1 MPFLRFGYADDA
13 ARQRV
18 QDAFYTET
26 TRRGVLLHPNH
37 HWYISAA
44 MTGRGHRHRPRRHR
58 GRFPGGGGGSEPWL
72 TQGPGPGRAGN
83 PHPARARSTV
93 LTDHEPLDVLGLDSV
108 ALIAVVAELQQ
119 HSGMAIDDEA
129 VFDPDVSIA
138 SLAEA
143 MVGADPRLRSLCG
156 VSRWRGW
163 ASWPRPGTAS
173 MSCGRR
179 CSTGRRTGSRRPTHV
194 PARSR
199 WGSCRAPG
207 PRRSPTRDRLLT
219 LLELA
224 AEEALAD
231 ANVLDRG
238 SVHLVVG
245 TTDTGGNALSHALD
259 NGRAGDPSALE
270 GACVGNAARRAAAAL
285 GLGGSATVIGS
296 ASASGAVAVG
306 HALDLLRAGEAEEV
320 LVVGV
325 DTISETGFHGL
336 ATLRTLGPDGCRPFS
351 SERRGIGISEA
362 AAAVLLRRRASPQPG
377 GDGPVRGRLA
387 GYGASS
393 RATHLASPEAEGIE
407 LALRRALS
415 DAGLE
420 PSDISFVN
428 AHGPGTKLGDV
439 AETDALRAVFGDGAV
454 RDPARQLEG
463 GPVALPGCRGR
474 HRVAGVPAVPG
485 ARRAHPDHGSG
496 ARRSAVR
503 GPGHRA
509 RGHGSSAARYAVSV
523 SCGLGGVNTALVW
536 ERT

>member
-1 MPFLRFGYADDA
+1 MTDRRALVRA
-13 ARQRV
+13 AL
-18 QDAFYTET
+18 A
-26 TRRGVLLHPNH
+26 TR
-37 HWYISAA
+37 
-44 MTGRGHRHRPRRHR
+44 TRP
-58 GRFPGGGGGSEPWL
+58 EEV
-72 TQGPGPGRAGN
+72 A
-83 PHPARARSTV
+83 V
-93 LTDHEPLDVLGLDSV
+93 LTDHDPLDVLGLDSI
-108 ALIAVVAELQQ
+108 ALIALVAELQQ
-119 HSGMAIDDEA
+119 HSGTAIDDDA
-129 VFDPDVSIA
+129 VFAPDVSIA

-143 MVGADPRLRSLCG
+143 MVGADPQAAEPVRSVDVAGLG
-156 VSRWRGW
+156 VVAPTGIGVDELWKALLDGRAHRV
-163 ASWPRPGTAS
+163 ASPYERPRPFQVGVLPGA
-173 MSCGRR
+173 
-179 CSTGRRTGSRRPTHV
+179 RTEDVTD
-194 PARSR
+194 
-199 WGSCRAPG
+199 
-207 PRRSPTRDRLLT
+207 PRRLIT
-219 LLELA
+219 LLEMA

-245 TTDTGGNALSHALD
+245 TTDTGGNALTHALD
-259 NGRAGDPSALE
+259 SGRAGDPSAME
-270 GACVGNAARRAAAAL
+270 GACVGNAARLAAVAL

-362 AAAVLLRRRASPQPG
+362 AAAVLLRRRASPVPG
-377 GDGPVRGRLA
+377 GGGPGRGRLA

-420 PSDISFVN
+420 PSDISFIN

-439 AETDALRAVFGDGAV
+439 AEADALRAVFGAGLSGIPLGSSKGVLWHCQGA
-454 RDPARQLEG
+454 
-463 GPVALPGCRGR
+463 
-474 HRVAGVPAVPG
+474 AGVIESQVCLLSLERGKLTPTTG
-485 ARRAHPDHGSG
+485 ADPVDPQFADLDI
-496 ARRSAVR
+496 VR
-503 GPGHRA
+503 EVREFP
-509 RGHGSSAARYAVSV
+509 ARYALSV